1 MEYFMGLV
9 EKFVKQCRKPTGRI
23 GKFVGRTMNFG
34 HAKVRHWGI
43 SHISIK
49 PDAIILDIG
58 CGGGKAV
65 QELAMS
71 SPYGKVYGI
80 DYSEDMIQLSK
91 KVNEALIKK
100 GLVEIK
106 YGLVSSL
113 PFADKFFDL
122 VTAIEAYYFW
132 PDLNNDLK
140 EIKRVLKPEGTL
152 LIVNEVYKDDRFEK
166 RNNKWAKLSDMRI
179 HTPNEY
185 KDFLTEAG
193 YHSVEI
199 DTIPQKNW
207 ITAIAKKIER

>member
-1 MEYFMGLV
+1 MGLV
-9 EKFVKQCRKPTGRI
+9 EKFVKQCRKPSGRF

-43 SHISIK
+43 SHIVIK
-49 PDAIILDIG
+49 PDATILDIG

-65 QELAMS
+65 QEFARS
-71 SPYGKVYGI
+71 CPNGKVYGI
-80 DYSEDMIQLSK
+80 DYSEDMVQLSK
-91 KVNEALIKK
+91 KVNETLIKK

-106 YGLVSSL
+106 YGAVSSL
-113 PFADKFFDL
+113 PFADNMFDL
-122 VTAIEAYYFW
+122 VTAFEAYYFW
-132 PDLNNDLK
+132 PNLTDDLK

-152 LIVNEVYKDDRFEK
+152 LLVNEVYNDDQFEK
-166 RNNKWAKLSDMRI
+166 RNTRWVNLSDMRI

-185 KDFLTEAG
+185 KDFLTKAG

-199 DTIPQKNW
+199 DNIPQKNW